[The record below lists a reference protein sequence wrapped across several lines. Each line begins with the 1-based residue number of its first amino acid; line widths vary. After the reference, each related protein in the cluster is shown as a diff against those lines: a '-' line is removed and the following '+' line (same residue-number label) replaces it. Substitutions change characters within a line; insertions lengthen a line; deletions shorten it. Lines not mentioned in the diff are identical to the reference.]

1 MKSILLAVRPFYVH
15 KILSREKGIEL
26 RRSIP
31 TFGQP
36 HIAPQHLAPFKCYIY
51 CTYGQGLIEYG
62 DEILPNML
70 LEENVT
76 RGSCYGN
83 CCNGKV
89 VAEFICNTAEGFTT
103 AFRTDVLERI
113 AKGSCLSIE
122 QMEKYENNPKSNK
135 GLFALHISDLKVY
148 DRPRPLGD
156 FRIPCREYKRADP
169 RCGSCDY
176 YKTMGEYPA
185 ECACD
190 GAKPVVRPP
199 QSWCYVEDLT

>member
-1 MKSILLAVRPFYVH
+1 VKSILLAVRPFYVH
-15 KILSREKGIEL
+15 KILIREKGIEL

-36 HIAPQHLAPFKCYIY
+36 HIAPQHLDPFKCYIY
-51 CTYGQGLIEYG
+51 CTKGETLAYNEYCG
-62 DEILPNML
+62 YDMTDYREDF
-70 LEENVT
+70 VA
-76 RGSCYGN
+76 
-83 CCNGKV
+83 NGKV
-89 VAEFICNTAEGFTT
+89 VAEFVCNTAEGFTT
-103 AFRTDVLERI
+103 AFRTDVLERM

-148 DRPRPLGD
+148 GNPRPLSD

-169 RCGSCDY
+169 RCGNCDY

-199 QSWCYVEDLT
+199 QSWCYVEELE